1 MVEETKVENLIP
13 CDIDGSTKKKEK
25 RKKKK
30 EKRQQLR
37 KVYFQWLSD

>member
-25 RKKKK
+25 RKKAAIK
-30 EKRQQLR
+30 ERSFSVVVRLR
-37 KVYFQWLSD
+37 

>member
-13 CDIDGSTKKKEK
+13 CDIDGSTKKKGKE
-25 RKKKK
+25 KK